1 MYESAFNNLNS
12 IYSNGNDNNNSEGV
26 FDNAIKPDYFKGV
39 SEKEYFNNNLGHKSE
54 KKGLGIGSSLGMI
67 NYGSGMYNNNQESK
81 DETKSIYL
89 QNGELDPDKEYM
101 GVLDRSRQL
110 NESLNID
117 QTKQVSLQGRFT
129 NTNTIEDL
137 SLIGDRDSAKTL
149 QGRRTNTN
157 TIEDNSLF
165 NDESTGLAID
175 VMEYV
180 ESIQDKK
187 EKPKITN
194 KKNLMIEKLNSLN
207 ENSQDIKNDEQKL
220 AETIQHI
227 NSPSSSANVENID
240 KKNID
245 NYSNMDEEDDEEND
259 RLKIKKKL
267 ERDDKNYS
275 QDKYEYVSDD
285 DYMSSIITHENK
297 KTMLDYLSKY

>member
-26 FDNAIKPDYFKGV
+26 FDNAIKPDSLKGV